1 MKETNKARRAFEDYY
16 LMGPSRSLRLLH
28 RTYLEDTSQ
37 KPLTR
42 HLRTLVK
49 WSSSHGWQERVRQ
62 RDQEITDAQMAHIKA
77 TATSTGYAL
86 YQQRI
91 HDLGV
96 LAMRLFGLLET
107 GALQPPAVR
116 EYRGLL
122 ADIAAEMGDREKKHR
137 IKVDDWRSEIV
148 ELLRDGTLTPEEVIN
163 ELGRDLATE
172 LFVSAGIRINAGAE
186 ADTEDAEIET
196 PATVA

>member
-1 MKETNKARRAFEDYY
+1 MKETNRARQAFEDYY

-62 RDQEITDAQMAHIKA
+62 RDQEIADAQLAHLKA
-77 TATSTGYAL
+77 TATNTGYAL

-91 HDLGV
+91 HDLGL
-96 LAMRLFGLLET
+96 LAIRLFGLLKD
-107 GALQPPAVR
+107 GALQPPAIR

-122 ADIAAEMGDREKKHR
+122 ADIAAEMGDREKKH
-137 IKVDDWRSEIV
+137 KVTLDWQSDIV
-148 ELLRDGTLTPEEVIN
+148 ELLKSGKLEPQLVIDD
-163 ELGRDLATE
+163 LGEDLATE
-172 LFVSAGIRINAGAE
+172 LFITAGLAIGESGEAQTVSE
-186 ADTEDAEIET
+186 ST
-196 PATVA
+196 PEVA